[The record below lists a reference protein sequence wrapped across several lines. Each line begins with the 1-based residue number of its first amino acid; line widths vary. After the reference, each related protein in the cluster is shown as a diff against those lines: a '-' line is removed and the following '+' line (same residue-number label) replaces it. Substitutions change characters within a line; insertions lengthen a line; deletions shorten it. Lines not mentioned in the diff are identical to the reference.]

1 MHKHSNITEETMTMN
16 TDLFFPHDGITPLS
30 QAGIDY
36 VRALQAKAYL
46 EAWNKGLTMQF
57 DSKSTLDVVTD
68 PGSTSHVWNPM
79 PVDYNN
85 PGYSDD
91 ALPMNVDPRDCDADD
106 DPDAARCG
114 ESESFGE

>member
-1 MHKHSNITEETMTMN
+1 MN
-16 TDLFFPHDGITPLS
+16 TDLFFTSNGITPLS

-57 DSKSTLDVVTD
+57 DSKSTLDTVTD
-68 PGSTSHVWNPM
+68 IGSVDHVWNPM
-79 PVDYNN
+79 PIDYNN

-91 ALPMNVDPRDCDADD
+91 ITSGNQAPSDCDADD